1 MNSKC
6 KAVGYL
12 HASERE
18 AFLMKFETG
27 VLQGEVT
34 NFSIRKNRVRVSNCT
49 DGKFDSIIKEY
60 INYDESCRTSKFL
73 R

>member
-1 MNSKC
+1 
-6 KAVGYL
+6 
-12 HASERE
+12 
-18 AFLMKFETG
+18 MKFETG

-34 NFSIRKNRVRVSNCT
+34 NFSIRKNRVRVSNFT

-73 R
+73 QGLTIRYSIERVRNWE